1 MDGSFC
7 SCSDAE
13 KTPWLEGAIH
23 SEHDLPLTF
32 QSPPVLLA
40 GDYGS
45 VPRRMSVS
53 SSNASSLDLAV
64 ELAQRVCESAGVILA
79 MPTSKSSSY
88 RLGSFI
94 KHAVSNTARF

>member
-1 MDGSFC
+1 MDGLFC
-7 SCSDAE
+7 NCSDVE
-13 KTPWLEGAIH
+13 KAPWLESANH
-23 SEHDLPLTF
+23 FEHDLPFTF

-53 SSNASSLDLAV
+53 SSEESSLDLTV
-64 ELAQRVCESAGVILA
+64 ELGQRLCESADVILT

-94 KHAVSNTARF
+94 KYAVSNTARF